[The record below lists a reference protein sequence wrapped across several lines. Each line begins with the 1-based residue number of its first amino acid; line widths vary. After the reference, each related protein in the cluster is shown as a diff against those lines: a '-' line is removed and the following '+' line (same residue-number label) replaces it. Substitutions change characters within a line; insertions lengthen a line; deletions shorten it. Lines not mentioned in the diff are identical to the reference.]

1 MTVKELIE
9 HLKTFPEDQLVVF
22 GTSCDFHFGSGDVL
36 NITNIFEQEFD
47 DWDAINHGLLSNPN
61 CESPMVKTCMIW
73 SESVYSS
80 CISCEVVIR
89 TVKE

>member
-9 HLKTFPEDQLVVF
+9 HLKTFPENQLVVF

-36 NITNIFEQEFD
+36 NVTNIFEQEFD
-47 DWDAINHGLLSNPN
+47 DWDVANRD
-61 CESPMVKTCMIW
+61 SPMVKTCMIW

-80 CISCEVVIR
+80 CIPCEVVISMD
-89 TVKE
+89 KQKI